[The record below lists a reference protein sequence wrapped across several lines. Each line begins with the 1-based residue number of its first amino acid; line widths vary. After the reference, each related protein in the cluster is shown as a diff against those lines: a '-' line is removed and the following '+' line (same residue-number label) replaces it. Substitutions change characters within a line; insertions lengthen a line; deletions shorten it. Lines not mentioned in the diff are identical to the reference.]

1 MNKQRV
7 VSVMISLSMLFG
19 FASVS
24 PVMSAGSAVHLDAT
38 GLGLSNG
45 DTVTTWGGQ
54 IAGGTPTYLTGQTP
68 NGGPVVEFD
77 GGDRMGD
84 NIFVPS
90 SSAGDWILVVVIKP
104 ANIGAYH
111 NLVDDDASTRPMLW
125 IDPSY
130 NYELNYGGGTG
141 AKAAGA
147 GPDGWD
153 IVIADSRLNQLYV
166 NSSTANATG
175 RNAVAFTTGKP
186 FDFFHRDGGQTFRGQ
201 VAELRIYTDR
211 ADFGGDFAAL
221 YGEMHAKWIAQTPTE
236 QINAL
241 ITTINSFNLNGGT
254 ANSLT
259 SKLDNTAKSLG
270 KNNANAACGQVD
282 AFINQVNALSGNQ
295 LTAAQAAELLASA
308 NQLKTSVG
316 CA

>member
-7 VSVMISLSMLFG
+7 VSVLISLAMLFG

-24 PVMSAGSAVHLDAT
+24 PVMSAGPAVHLDAT
-38 GLGLSNG
+38 SLGLSSG

-54 IAGGTPTYLTGQTP
+54 TAGGTPTYLTGQTP

-84 NIFVPS
+84 NVFVPS
-90 SSAGDWILVVVIKP
+90 SPAGDWILVVVIKP
-104 ANIGAYH
+104 ANINAYH
-111 NLVDDDASTRPMLW
+111 NLVDDDAQTRPMLW
-125 IDPSY
+125 IDPFY
-130 NYELNYGGGTG
+130 NYELNYSNGTG

-153 IVIADSRLNQLYV
+153 IVIADSRLNELYV
-166 NSSTANATG
+166 NSSTVNATG

-201 VAELRIYTDR
+201 VAEMRIYTDR

-221 YGEMHAKWIAQTPTE
+221 YGEMHAKWIAQTPAE
-236 QINAL
+236 QITAL
-241 ITTINSFNLNGGT
+241 VTTINSFNLNGGT

-259 SKLDNTAKSLG
+259 SKLDNAAKSLG
-270 KNNANAACGQVD
+270 KNNTNAACGQVD
-282 AFINQVNALSGNQ
+282 AFVNQVNALSGNQ

-308 NQLKTSVG
+308 NQLKASIG